1 MKLKRAPRRDDAA
14 TLAPLVDVL
23 TLVLVALLLAFSTD
37 PPLPVSL
44 NLPRSTAT
52 AEVARALAVDLT
64 ESGVH
69 LQGHRIAGATWYL
82 EHEDDLVEELYA
94 ALQRLPPERVLLR
107 MDEAVPYRLVRKV
120 LFTLQQ
126 AGFEDVTLVAESRR
140 SL

>member
-1 MKLKRAPRRDDAA
+1 VRRLRDPRRDDAA

-44 NLPRSTAT
+44 TLPRSTAT

-64 ESGVH
+64 VGGVH
-69 LQGHRIAGATWYL
+69 LQGHRIAGTAWYL
-82 EHEDDLVEELYA
+82 DHDDDLVEELYS
-94 ALQRLPPERVLLR
+94 ALQRLPPERILLR

-126 AGFEDVTLVAESRR
+126 AGFEDVTLVAESRS